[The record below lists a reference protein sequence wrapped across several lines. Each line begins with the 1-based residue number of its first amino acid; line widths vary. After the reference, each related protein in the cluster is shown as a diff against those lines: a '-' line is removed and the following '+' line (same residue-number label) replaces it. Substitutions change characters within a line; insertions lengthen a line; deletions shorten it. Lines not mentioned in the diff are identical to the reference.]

1 MRIQPADVAHAF
13 SVQRRHSCRRR
24 LAAAPLCR
32 ASWNAAVLVAAA
44 ALAGCGGFGRVE
56 QGQVI
61 EYERS
66 QGLVTLIAD
75 SNYRDPAHPRFD
87 ILPPIV
93 IRIPRDPQEMGPEPE
108 AGKLLLLDRSNR
120 RAVFFDSMAQRLR
133 TIAFTLISEQNDVSA
148 SDPRVRHVRFPNVDR
163 SGRTITVYSPRD
175 RRLIVFSVPP
185 EYYALPDDTWKAG
198 DEIRYYYKD
207 PGRALRLM
215 NVSKTDLNKAGR

>member
-1 MRIQPADVAHAF
+1 MRGPIL
-13 SVQRRHSCRRR
+13 
-24 LAAAPLCR
+24 LAT
-32 ASWNAAVLVAAA
+32 A

-61 EYERS
+61 EYQRS

-87 ILPPIV
+87 VLPPIAV
-93 IRIPRDPQEMGPEPE
+93 RIPRDPQEMGPEPE

-120 RAVFFDSMAQRLR
+120 RAVIFDSTVQRLR
-133 TIAFTLISEQNDVSA
+133 TIAFTLISEENDVAA
-148 SDPRVRHVRFPNVDR
+148 SDARVRQARFPIVDR
-163 SGRTITVYSPRD
+163 SGRKITVYVPRE
-175 RRLIVFSVPP
+175 RRLIVFSVPA
-185 EYYALPDDTWKAG
+185 EYYALPDDTWKTG

-215 NVSKTDLNKAGR
+215 NVSKTDLNKAGG